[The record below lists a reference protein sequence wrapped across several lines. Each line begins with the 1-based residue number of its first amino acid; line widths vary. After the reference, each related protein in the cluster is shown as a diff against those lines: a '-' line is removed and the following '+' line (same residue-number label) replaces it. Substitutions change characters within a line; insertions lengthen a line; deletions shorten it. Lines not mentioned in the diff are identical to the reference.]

1 MGIVCFKVDFSTG
14 SILIETHVE
23 NLYLSVLDSDNINS
37 FDQDWSNVNYSLFG
51 EAGL

>member
-14 SILIETHVE
+14 SVLIETHFE
-23 NLYLSVLDSDNINS
+23 NLYLRVLDSDRINS

>member
-14 SILIETHVE
+14 SILMETWFE
-23 NLYLSVLDSDNINS
+23 NLYLSILESESINS
-37 FDQDWSNVNYSLFG
+37 LDQDWSNVIYSLFG